1 MKRGLFIA
9 LAGIMLLLWIE
20 QGLAVSYGWKTLA
33 KILLFLAIPLLVFRG
48 EARQFMAFRRTDRRR
63 VRIALWTGSGVM
75 AVIFVAY
82 LLLSRF
88 IDAEALTEDLAGRV
102 GVTGAVY
109 PFIAIYILFG
119 NSLLE
124 EFFFRGVLPA
134 QFKGH
139 SKLGLTIPPL
149 LFAVYHVAIF
159 LPWFD
164 LLILLLAVAGL
175 WAGGV
180 IFQLANGRDGTIL
193 PSWIIHMAADLAI
206 LIIGAVMI
214 YG

>member
-9 LAGIMLLLWIE
+9 LTGIAVLLWVE

-33 KILLFLAIPLLVFRG
+33 KIVLFLAVPLFVFRG
-48 EARQFMAFRRTDRRR
+48 EVRRFMAFRQTVSRRI
-63 VRIALWTGSGVM
+63 RIALWTGAGVM
-75 AVIFVAY
+75 AALFSAY
-82 LLLSRF
+82 FLLSGW

-102 GVTGAVY
+102 GVTGGVY
-109 PFIAIYILFG
+109 PFIALYILFG

-134 QFKGH
+134 QFRGYPR
-139 SKLGLTIPPL
+139 LGLTIPPL
-149 LFAVYHVAIF
+149 LFAVYHIAIF

-164 LLILLLAVAGL
+164 LPILLLAVAGL

-180 IFQLANGRDGTIL
+180 IFQLVNGRDGTIL

-206 LIIGAVMI
+206 LIIGAMMI

>member
-1 MKRGLFIA
+1 MAALF
-9 LAGIMLLLWIE
+9 
-20 QGLAVSYGWKTLA
+20 S
-33 KILLFLAIPLLVFRG
+33 
-48 EARQFMAFRRTDRRR
+48 
-63 VRIALWTGSGVM
+63 
-75 AVIFVAY
+75 AY
-82 LLLSRF
+82 FLLSGW

-102 GVTGAVY
+102 GVTGGVY
-109 PFIAIYILFG
+109 PFIALYILFG

-134 QFKGH
+134 QFRGYPR
-139 SKLGLTIPPL
+139 LGLTIPPL
-149 LFAVYHVAIF
+149 LFAVYHIAIF

-164 LLILLLAVAGL
+164 LPILLLAVAGL

-180 IFQLANGRDGTIL
+180 IFQLVNGRDGTIL

-206 LIIGAVMI
+206 LIIGAMMI

>member
-9 LAGIMLLLWIE
+9 LTGIAVLLWVE

-33 KILLFLAIPLLVFRG
+33 KIVLFLAVPLFVFRG
-48 EARQFMAFRRTDRRR
+48 EVRRFMAFRQTVARRI
-63 VRIALWTGSGVM
+63 RIALWTGAGVM
-75 AVIFVAY
+75 AALFSAY
-82 LLLSRF
+82 FLLSGW

-102 GVTGAVY
+102 GVTGGVY
-109 PFIAIYILFG
+109 PFIALYILFG

-134 QFKGH
+134 QFRGYPR
-139 SKLGLTIPPL
+139 LGLTIPPL
-149 LFAVYHVAIF
+149 LFAVYHIAIF

-164 LLILLLAVAGL
+164 LPILLLAVAGL

-180 IFQLANGRDGTIL
+180 IFQLVNGRDGTIL

-206 LIIGAVMI
+206 LIIGAMMI